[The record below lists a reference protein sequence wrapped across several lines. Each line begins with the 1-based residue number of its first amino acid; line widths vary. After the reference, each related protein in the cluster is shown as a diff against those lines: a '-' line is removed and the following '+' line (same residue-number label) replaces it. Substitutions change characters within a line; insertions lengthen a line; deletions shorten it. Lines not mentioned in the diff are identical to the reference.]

1 VSTFFEGDLSDL
13 RQVLFCALDA
23 LGPRRKVLAIPPDF
37 TRYPSRA
44 GELTCYLHEYYGDR
58 LTHILPA
65 LGTHSPMT
73 HAQIERMF
81 AGVPHAKFH
90 VHDWRRGLATLGEV
104 PRAFIRELSEGELDF
119 PWPVQVN
126 RLLVEEGF
134 DLILSIGQVVPH
146 EVAGMAGHNKN
157 LLIGTGGCENIHK
170 SHYLSAIYGM
180 ERIMGRPDNPVRRLL
195 DYAAGRHLAHF
206 PIVHI
211 LSVIGRDGGGIF
223 VGDDLECFHRAAA
236 LSLRLN
242 LTLVERP
249 LRKVVV
255 HLPSEEFQS
264 TWLGNKAIY
273 RTRMA
278 IADGGELI
286 VLAPGVKRF
295 GEDPEIDGLIR
306 KHGYRGTPAIREA
319 VGQRHDLASNL
330 SAAAHLIHGSSE
342 GRFSVTYCPGGL
354 SESEI
359 MGVGFQHQ
367 PLERMIERYNPNK
380 LADGYNFI
388 GNEEIFFISNPAQG
402 LWVCQ
407 ERFSRAAEVA
417 CGLQGETSSS
427 ETATSIVKTE
437 SRNHEAT
444 PDRL

>member
-1 VSTFFEGDLSDL
+1 MSTFFEGDLSDL
-13 RQVLFCALDA
+13 RRGLFRALDA
-23 LGPRRKVLAIPPDF
+23 LGLRRKVLAIPPDF

-73 HAQIERMF
+73 RAQIERMF
-81 AGVPHAKFH
+81 PGVPHGKFH
-90 VHDWRRGLATLGEV
+90 VHDWRHGLATLGEV
-104 PRAFIRELSEGELDF
+104 PRAFIRELSEEELDF
-119 PWPVQVN
+119 AWPVQVN
-126 RLLVEEGF
+126 RLLVEGGF
-134 DLILSIGQVVPH
+134 DLILSLGQVVPH

-157 LLIGTGGCENIHK
+157 LLIGIGGSENIHK

-180 ERIMGRPDNPVRRLL
+180 ERIMGRTDNPIRRLL
-195 DYAAGRHLAHF
+195 DYAAGRYLAHL

-211 LSVIGRDGGGIF
+211 LTVICGDGGRIF
-223 VGDDLECFHRAAA
+223 MGDDLECFHRAAA

-242 LTLVERP
+242 FTLLERP
-249 LRKVVV
+249 LQRVVV

-295 GEDPEIDGLIR
+295 GEDPGIDALIR
-306 KHGYRGTPAIREA
+306 KHGYRGTPAIRQA
-319 VGQRHDLASNL
+319 VRQDPDLASNL

-342 GRFSVTYCPGGL
+342 GRFSITYCPGGL

-359 MGVGFQHQ
+359 RDVGFQHQ
-367 PLERMIERYNPNK
+367 PLEQMIERYNPNK
-380 LADGYNFI
+380 LTDRYNFI
-388 GNEEIFFISNPAQG
+388 DNEEIFFISNPAQG
-402 LWVCQ
+402 LWAHRD
-407 ERFSRAAEVA
+407 RFFGAAEA
-417 CGLQGETSSS
+417 AGSLEGEASS
-427 ETATSIVKTE
+427 
-437 SRNHEAT
+437 RQQ
-444 PDRL
+444 